1 MKTDPVKD
9 VGKAVADA
17 GKTATAAGIR
27 RGLSRQDMAR
37 VAAHD
42 IPEGSC
48 VNLGIGVPTLI
59 ADYVPAGREL
69 LLHSEQGLLGLGP
82 APQAGD
88 EDPDVLN
95 AGKQFVTLLP
105 GASVFSHSDSFLM
118 VRGGHID
125 IACLGAFQVAAN
137 GDLANWTTDAEGQIP
152 GVGGAMDLAA
162 GAAQVWVLMEH
173 VQKSG
178 EPRILDRCTY
188 PLTAAG
194 CVDRIYTDL
203 AVIDVTPAG
212 LVVSR
217 LLEGM
222 DFAALQAVTG
232 ARLTLAPDCGPYGS
246 AQHHQGGGR

>member
-1 MKTDPVKD
+1 M
-9 VGKAVADA
+9 ALM
-17 GKTATAAGIR
+17 AA
-27 RGLSRQDMAR
+27 L
-37 VAAHD
+37 D

-82 APQAGD
+82 TPEPGL

-118 VRGGHID
+118 VRGGHVD

-137 GDLANWTTDAEGQIP
+137 GDLANWSTGVPGQIP

-162 GAAQVWVLMEH
+162 GAANVWVLMDH
-173 VQKSG
+173 CQKTG
-178 EPRILDRCTY
+178 EPRILEHCTY
-188 PLTAAG
+188 PLTAAA

-203 AVIDVTPAG
+203 AVIDVTPQG
-212 LVVSR
+212 LVVRRIADGIDFDELQRLTGAPLTRATDCKPYRPDVDTDTQLTPAQIVVAQTAPSR
-217 LLEGM
+217 LDCPG
-222 DFAALQAVTG
+222 V
-232 ARLTLAPDCGPYGS
+232 ARPNKGN
-246 AQHHQGGGR
+246 

>member
-1 MKTDPVKD
+1 MKK
-9 VGKAVADA
+9 
-17 GKTATAAGIR
+17 
-27 RGLSRQDMAR
+27 GLSRQDMAR

-59 ADYVPAGREL
+59 ADYVPAGREV

-82 APQAGD
+82 AAAPGH

-137 GDLANWTTDAEGQIP
+137 GDLANWSTDAEGQIP

-162 GAAQVWVLMEH
+162 GAARVWVLMEH
-173 VQKSG
+173 CQKSG
-178 EPRILDRCTY
+178 EPRILERCTY
-188 PLTAAG
+188 PLTAAA

-203 AVIDVTPAG
+203 AVIEVTATG
-212 LVVSR
+212 LVVAR
-217 LLEGM
+217 MADGLDLP
-222 DFAALQAVTG
+222 ALQALTDAPLSLSPQCRSYRPYPDDLAG
-232 ARLTLAPDCGPYGS
+232 AQRAAALKGV
-246 AQHHQGGGR
+246 

>member
-1 MKTDPVKD
+1 MKK
-9 VGKAVADA
+9 
-17 GKTATAAGIR
+17 
-27 RGLSRQDMAR
+27 GLSRQDMAR

-59 ADYVPAGREL
+59 ADYVPAGREV

-82 APQAGD
+82 AAAPGH

-137 GDLANWTTDAEGQIP
+137 GDLANWSTDAEGQIP

-162 GAAQVWVLMEH
+162 GAARVWVLMEH
-173 VQKSG
+173 CQKSG
-178 EPRILDRCTY
+178 EPRILERCTY
-188 PLTAAG
+188 PLTAAA

-203 AVIDVTPAG
+203 AVIEVTAAG
-212 LVVSR
+212 LVVTR
-217 LLEGM
+217 MVDGLDLP
-222 DFAALQAVTG
+222 ALQALTD
-232 ARLTLAPDCGPYGS
+232 APLTLSPQCRPYRPYPDDLAG
-246 AQHHQGGGR
+246 AQGAAALKGV

>member
-1 MKTDPVKD
+1 MKK
-9 VGKAVADA
+9 
-17 GKTATAAGIR
+17 
-27 RGLSRQDMAR
+27 GLSRQDMAR
-37 VAAHD
+37 AAAQD

-59 ADYVPAGREL
+59 ADYVPAGREV

-82 APQAGD
+82 APAPGN

-137 GDLANWTTDAEGQIP
+137 GDLANWSTDAEGQIP

-162 GAAQVWVLMEH
+162 GAARVWVLMEH
-173 VQKSG
+173 CQKSG
-178 EPRILDRCTY
+178 EPRILERCTY
-188 PLTAAG
+188 PLTAAA

-203 AVIDVTPAG
+203 AVIEVTDTG
-212 LVVSR
+212 LVVTR
-217 LLEGM
+217 MAEGL
-222 DFAALQAVTG
+222 DLPALQALTD
-232 ARLTLAPDCGPYGS
+232 APLTLSPQCRPYRPFPDEPAGAHG
-246 AQHHQGGGR
+246 AARA

>member
-1 MKTDPVKD
+1 MRK
-9 VGKAVADA
+9 
-17 GKTATAAGIR
+17 
-27 RGLSRQDMAR
+27 GLSRQDMAR
-37 VAAHD
+37 IAALD

-82 APQAGD
+82 TPEAGQ

-95 AGKQFVTLLP
+95 AGKQFVTLRP

-125 IACLGAFQVAAN
+125 IACLGAFQV
-137 GDLANWTTDAEGQIP
+137 GIEGQIP

-162 GAAQVWVLMEH
+162 GAANVWVLMEH
-173 VQKSG
+173 CQKSG
-178 EPRILDRCTY
+178 EPRILERCSY

-203 AVIDVTPAG
+203 ALIAVTPAG
-212 LVVSR
+212 LVVER
-217 LLEGM
+217 IVDGLE
-222 DFAALQAVTG
+222 FSELQAVTG
-232 ARLTLAPDCGPYGS
+232 APLTLGPNCQPYRPAWEPQNVMTLHSDTAKG
-246 AQHHQGGGR
+246 A